1 MNNDYLSSFRL
12 RSNTNTN
19 NKVKDSERM
28 KYEID
33 SIKKSNFPSND
44 IYNLNHNRHLFNTSY
59 KENTLTENYNNCN
72 MTFSNY
78 NTTKTSN
85 FDYTPS
91 IRNKTLKHTLPFS
104 NEKLIGHASKN
115 KHYYHFKLRRPS
127 RELLTNDEF

>member
-28 KYEID
+28 KYEMDGIG
-33 SIKKSNFPSND
+33 KSNFPSND

-59 KENTLTENYNNCN
+59 KENTLTDNYHNCN

-91 IRNKTLKHTLPFS
+91 IRNKTMKHTLPFS
-104 NEKLIGHASKN
+104 NEKFIRHASKN
-115 KHYYHFKLRRPS
+115 KNYNHFH
-127 RELLTNDEF
+127 